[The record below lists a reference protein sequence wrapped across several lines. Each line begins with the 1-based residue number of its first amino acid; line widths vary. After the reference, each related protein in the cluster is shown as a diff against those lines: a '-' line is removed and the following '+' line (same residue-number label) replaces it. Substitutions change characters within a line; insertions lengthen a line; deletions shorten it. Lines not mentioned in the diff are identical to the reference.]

1 MEHEAFGQ
9 VFRSEI
15 ADVLSEEQLGKFDR
29 ILARLASAERVCALV
44 GSSLKSRGRS
54 KDKGK
59 RIYWW
64 DVAIAVE
71 QWEKLAGS

>member
-1 MEHEAFGQ
+1 MENKAFEKACL
-9 VFRSEI
+9 SEI
-15 ADVLSEEQLGKFDR
+15 AAALSEEQLAMLDH
-29 ILARLASAERVCALV
+29 IMARLEAAEKVCTLV

-64 DVAIAVE
+64 DVAIAIE
-71 QWEKLAGS
+71 EWEKLHH